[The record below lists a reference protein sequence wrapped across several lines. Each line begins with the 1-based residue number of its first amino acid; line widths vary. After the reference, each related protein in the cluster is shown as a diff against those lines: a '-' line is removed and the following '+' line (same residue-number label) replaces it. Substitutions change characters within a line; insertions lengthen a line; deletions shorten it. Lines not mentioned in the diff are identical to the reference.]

1 MFYAGS
7 MVKND
12 YLCAQI
18 MAINALSILIPTY
31 NDLCVRLVDDL
42 RQQAE
47 AAGFDYEILVADDG
61 STDTDVITKNSE
73 INQWPHCHYLRQS
86 QNIGRAAI
94 RNHLARQA
102 RYDHLLFIDSDMTLV
117 RPDYLSR
124 YVSTAGDD
132 VIDGGVCIGGDADAL
147 KGNLRYR
154 YEKAAE
160 HEHTAE
166 KRRLHPYQDFH
177 TANFLIRRNLMLAHP
192 FDERFRHYGYE
203 DVLFGKQLRA
213 DRIAITTS
221 TTLWASAPLNP
232 TPTLCPRLKKAC
244 TPSVS
249 SAMNCEATPAYS
261 HSPTASTFRRYC
273 GSSASPTACLALSSA
288 AISAAITPISVCSAS
303 TSSVISSRCKG
314 TNNFPNHQTFLQVF
328 SNIFILHYKKLQYGN
343 STTHDVCVSVFFV
356 LCLFCLFSFSRNSHT
371 QHSHHNI
378 IIYY

>member
-61 STDTDVITKNSE
+61 STNADVIAKNSK
-73 INQWPHCHYLRQS
+73 INQWPHCQYLRQS

-124 YVSTAGDD
+124 YVSTAGAD

-166 KRRLHPYQDFH
+166 MRRLHPYQDFH
-177 TANFLIRRNLMLAHP
+177 TANFLIRRDLMLAHP

-213 DRIAITTS
+213 DRIAITHIDNPMGFCTFES
-221 TTLWASAPLNP
+221 NPDFIAKTEEGLQTLSQFRHELRGYSRMLTFVEGIHIPLIVSLIRL
-232 TPTLCPRLKKAC
+232 THRLFGTLIRRNLCGHHPNLRLLGLYKLG
-244 TPSVS
+244 
-249 SAMNCEATPAYS
+249 Y
-261 HSPTASTFRRYC
+261 
-273 GSSASPTACLALSSA
+273 
-288 AISAAITPISVCSAS
+288 
-303 TSSVISSRCKG
+303 
-314 TNNFPNHQTFLQVF
+314 FLT
-328 SNIFILHYKKLQYGN
+328 LQ
-343 STTHDVCVSVFFV
+343 
-356 LCLFCLFSFSRNSHT
+356 R
-371 QHSHHNI
+371 
-378 IIYY
+378 

>member
-1 MFYAGS
+1 

-61 STDTDVITKNSE
+61 STDADVIAKNSE

-86 QNIGRAAI
+86 QNIGRTAI

-124 YVSTAGDD
+124 YVSTAGAD

-177 TANFLIRRNLMLAHP
+177 TANFLIRRDLMLAHP

-203 DVLFGKQLRA
+203 DVLFGKQLRT
-213 DRIAITTS
+213 DRIAITHIDNPMGFCTFESNPDFIAKTEEGLRTLHQFRADLRGYSRLLTLVDNIHLPIITS
-221 TTLWASAPLNP
+221 LIRCWHKCFGRLERKNLGGPHPNLRLFKLYKVGYYLN
-232 TPTLCPRLKKAC
+232 
-244 TPSVS
+244 
-249 SAMNCEATPAYS
+249 
-261 HSPTASTFRRYC
+261 
-273 GSSASPTACLALSSA
+273 
-288 AISAAITPISVCSAS
+288 I
-303 TSSVISSRCKG
+303 
-314 TNNFPNHQTFLQVF
+314 
-328 SNIFILHYKKLQYGN
+328 
-343 STTHDVCVSVFFV
+343 
-356 LCLFCLFSFSRNSHT
+356 
-371 QHSHHNI
+371 
-378 IIYY
+378 